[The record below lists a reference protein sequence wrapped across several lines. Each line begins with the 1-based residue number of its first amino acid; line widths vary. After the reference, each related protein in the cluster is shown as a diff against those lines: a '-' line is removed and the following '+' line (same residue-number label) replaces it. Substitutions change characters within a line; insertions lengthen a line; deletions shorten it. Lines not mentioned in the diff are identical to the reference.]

1 MSEAWLD
8 DAQVWLEFT
17 SLTCPVFTLRE
28 RELDGI
34 RARSNILR

>member
-17 SLTCPVFTLRE
+17 SLTCVPSSLYGSV
-28 RELDGI
+28 D
-34 RARSNILR
+34 